1 MFWWTTL
8 LYTIPVSEKELMVQ
22 CDVVLVYIRDG
33 VFGELEPIRGPAP
46 TPKMGKE
53 SPPKL
58 PTPPKA
64 STNQTLDTH
73 GEQKQ
78 TELDL
83 SDWFQP
89 TGITQSTL
97 VTDAQHDDTD
107 VTPESANALTLR
119 TMRKHDN
126 KPQIP
131 FGRQQHLV
139 LYLRVWMNHY
149 KLKLLLVMMKQI
161 HPHYPASGCFY
172 PKLVQS
178 H

>member
-8 LYTIPVSEKELMVQ
+8 LYTVPVSEKELMAQ

-58 PTPPKA
+58 PTPPKDP
-64 STNQTLDTH
+64 THKTLDTN

-78 TELDL
+78 TEQDL
-83 SDWFQP
+83 SDQLQP
-89 TGITQSTL
+89 TGITQSTP

-107 VTPESANALTLR
+107 VTPESANAPHT
-119 TMRKHDN
+119 KDHD
-126 KPQIP
+126 KT
-131 FGRQQHLV
+131 
-139 LYLRVWMNHY
+139 
-149 KLKLLLVMMKQI
+149 
-161 HPHYPASGCFY
+161 
-172 PKLVQS
+172 
-178 H
+178 